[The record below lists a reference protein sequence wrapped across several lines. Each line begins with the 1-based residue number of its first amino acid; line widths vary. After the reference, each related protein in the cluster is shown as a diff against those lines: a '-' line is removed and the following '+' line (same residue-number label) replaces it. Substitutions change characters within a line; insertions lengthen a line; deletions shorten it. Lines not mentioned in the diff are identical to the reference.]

1 MYICVCV
8 ADSFC
13 CTIEQHCKATILQ
26 LKLIKNKMKGESSIP
41 VAISCLW
48 RFVAFSALKEGISD
62 LWSNGK
68 KGCFPHD
75 G

>member
-1 MYICVCV
+1 
-8 ADSFC
+8 
-13 CTIEQHCKATILQ
+13 
-26 LKLIKNKMKGESSIP
+26 MKGESSIP

-75 G
+75 GWMWGNI